1 MTTRSR
7 RLMPQGDRC
16 SVSVVSRRA
25 RQVLGAAAA
34 AGALLCGTTALP
46 VAQAAQPAAG
56 GLEACPADTFCVDG
70 VARQVVDRVP
80 DLSLG
85 EGQPGAFALV
95 PGDSLRPAFAVQN
108 LGSQPVSVVVR
119 MDWRNDR
126 CIGQSFAQDPHL
138 SSLPHPGGQ
147 TRFYSPGMRAA
158 VEYGGSRLTAESLRC
173 TGSTQTSQITMSP
186 GERLDFQGLVDFPLD
201 SNLNDTQRERV
212 WLGFSIQV
220 TAQDL
225 VKVSV
230 PQSPEVE
237 DPCGPGNAR
246 WLVPADTERLDW
258 TLGADGVLLVA
269 PRSGFVLE
277 SGEAVHSY
285 GTAPDSGAACP
296 GASPLAPS
304 PQAPPSQ
311 SGTGAPAPPGQVGPG
326 QTGPGSS
333 QGSGTGWFGRPGS
346 SGSPAL
352 AVTGVDLLGV
362 GAGVGG
368 LLLLGGLL
376 LAWRRRRG
384 RQEDAGQ

>member
-1 MTTRSR
+1 MTTWFR
-7 RLMPQGDRC
+7 RLALQDDC
-16 SVSVVSRRA
+16 FSVSVVLRRLLGA
-25 RQVLGAAAA
+25 LGAAAS
-34 AGALLCGTTALP
+34 AGALLCGATALP

-56 GLEACPADTFCVDG
+56 GLEDCPADTFCVDG

-108 LGSQPVSVVVR
+108 LGSQPVAVVVR

-126 CIGQSFAQDPHL
+126 CTGQSFAQDPHL
-138 SSLPHPGGQ
+138 SGLPHPGGQ

-186 GERLDFQGLVDFPLD
+186 GERLDFQGLVDFPFD

-220 TAQDL
+220 AAQDL
-225 VKVSV
+225 
-230 PQSPEVE
+230 
-237 DPCGPGNAR
+237 DP
-246 WLVPADTERLDW
+246 
-258 TLGADGVLLVA
+258 A
-269 PRSGFVLE
+269 P
-277 SGEAVHSY
+277 
-285 GTAPDSGAACP
+285 
-296 GASPLAPS
+296 
-304 PQAPPSQ
+304 
-311 SGTGAPAPPGQVGPG
+311 GAPAGPG
-326 QTGPGSS
+326 QTGSGSS
-333 QGSGTGWFGRPGS
+333 QGSGAGWLGRPGAP
-346 SGSPAL
+346 GRPGL

-362 GAGVGG
+362 GVGVGG

-384 RQEDAGQ
+384 GQEGSGQ